1 MRHEVEARI
10 YGVIGAL
17 TLGVIA
23 ALSHKGM
30 AVTVLAAMVGGGAM
44 YVSARDWKG

>member
-1 MRHEVEARI
+1 MKHEVEARI

-17 TLGVIA
+17 TLAVIA

-30 AVTVLAAMVGGGAM
+30 AVTALAAMIGGGAM
-44 YVSARDWKG
+44 YVSTRGWKG